1 MPAVDEQ
8 PVATATSKETIK
20 VTVCLSLSGLA
31 EGGMDVYKEFEKQ
44 IAENE
49 SDAVIQEK
57 GGCTMGQVGCRG
69 YCSRDVLVDVYIP
82 GQPRVTYEKVKP
94 AMVAKI
100 MKDHIIGGKVVAK
113 QASKQDYY
121 DK

>member
-1 MPAVDEQ
+1 MPAVEEQ
-8 PVATATSKETIK
+8 PVATETGKETIK

-31 EGGMDVYKEFEKQ
+31 EGGMEVYKEFEKQ

-82 GQPRVTYEKVKP
+82 GQDRVTYEKVKP

-100 MKDHIIGGKVVAK
+100 MKDHIIGGKVVEK
-113 QASKQDYY
+113 HVIHKREL
-121 DK
+121 